1 MASSIDT
8 IALALI
14 GFSLPACALLLWLQ
28 WSTYRDLD
36 HPPVARIAGSL
47 LLVGLALLQA
57 LHAAMLL
64 HGVAVLASRGYAALL
79 FVVAPA
85 FFLFFRGALRVPGGE
100 SVRQLLHFAPLLLGV
115 VLPPQLAIPLAF
127 VFGTGYALW
136 LARVAWRLRAQHRH
150 PRLER
155 AMLLLF
161 AGMAWIALAL
171 AAAVPLG
178 AGRWFVLGYGNAI
191 GLGLWL
197 ALAMLLRVPD
207 LAERTRETVRAAY
220 AVTTLAKVDRAAAL
234 ARLHTLMDTERRYTD
249 PALDLATLAAAT
261 GLAPH
266 QLSEL
271 INTEL
276 GVSMSRYLRG
286 VRVAAAQRMLREEP
300 AASVLSVGMAVG
312 FSSQSNF
319 YTAFRDIAGEV
330 PGRYRERV
338 LGGAAG

>member
-1 MASSIDT
+1 MLVIDA
-8 IALALI
+8 IALVLI
-14 GFSLPACALLLWLQ
+14 GFSLPACVLLLWLQ
-28 WSTYRDLD
+28 WSTYRELD
-36 HPPVARIAGSL
+36 HPPVARVAGSVL
-47 LLVGLALLQA
+47 LLGLGLLQG
-57 LHAAMLL
+57 LHAAALL
-64 HGVAVLASRGYAALL
+64 HAVPVLDLRVHAALL
-79 FVVAPA
+79 FLVAPA
-85 FFLFFRGALRVPGGE
+85 FFLFFRGALRLPGGDAPW
-100 SVRQLLHFAPLLLGV
+100 QALHLAPLLLGLI
-115 VLPPQLAIPLAF
+115 LPRSVAIPLAF

-136 LARVAWRLRAQHRH
+136 LARVAWRLRASHRH

-161 AGMAWIALAL
+161 AAMAVVALVL

-178 AGRWFVLGYGNAI
+178 AGRLFLLGYGSAI

-197 ALAMLLRVPD
+197 ALALLLRVPD
-207 LAERTRETVRAAY
+207 LADRARDTVRGAY
-220 AVTTLAKVDRAAAL
+220 AVTTLAKIDRAAAL
-234 ARLHTLMDTERRYTD
+234 ARLQVLMETERRYTD
-249 PALDLATLAAAT
+249 PALDLAGLATAV

-276 GVSMSRYLRG
+276 GVTMSRYLRG

-338 LGGAAG
+338 LGGEAG